1 MPLGRPPV
9 EPRGD
14 GQGGEVGVGHQG
26 RSEHAGFAKARQDAE
41 VTWAWLEEQHRR
53 LIQPGWS

>member
-1 MPLGRPPV
+1 
-9 EPRGD
+9 
-14 GQGGEVGVGHQG
+14 VGIGVGIGHQG